1 MAWQQPAGA
10 AQCVRTVVDVGG
22 LERPARRGPW
32 RCGAW
37 HRILRARPVRI
48 VESMS
53 LPSISLQPE
62 PPEFLVACLCAAWCG
77 TCRDYQA
84 GFEAMAARFPGA
96 RFMWVDVEDDAEL
109 VDDYDVENFP
119 TVLIQ
124 RHDSVLF
131 FGAMLPHHELLQRTL
146 ESFQAQSPDE
156 SRRYALSD
164 PERRRW
170 QDDYNL
176 ARALAGRQQE

>member
-1 MAWQQPAGA
+1 MAWQQPARA
-10 AQCVRTVVDVGG
+10 AQCLWPVADVGG
-22 LERPARRGPW
+22 AGPGGQHIW
-32 RCGAW
+32 RCGAGR
-37 HRILRARPVRI
+37 RILRARPIRI
-48 VESMS
+48 SESMS
-53 LPSISLQPE
+53 LPSERPS
-62 PPEFLVACLCAAWCG
+62 PEFLVACLCAAWCG

-96 RFMWVDVEDDAEL
+96 RFLWVDVEDDAEL

-124 RHDSVLF
+124 RDDSVLF
-131 FGAMLPHHELLQRTL
+131 FGTMLPHHELLQRTL

-156 SRRYALSD
+156 SRRYAVSD

-176 ARALAGRQQE
+176 ARALAKRQQE